1 MKIKPFAAL
10 RPPAD
15 LAARVSCPPYDVVD
29 SEQARQIA
37 EGNEQCF
44 LRVTKPEIEFPA
56 GTDAYSDP
64 IYRRAAENFTRFI
77 KNGWFKPDAKPAL
90 YIYRQI
96 LGKHTQTGLVALCNT
111 AEYNADIIKKH
122 EKTLKKKE
130 DDRTRHT
137 ATIGA
142 NAGPVFLTYRR
153 KAELDHLVERA
164 TTASAPEFS
173 FNALDGVVHQ
183 GWSIADTD
191 PIVNLFASI
200 PCSYVADGHHRAASA
215 ARVSSDLAKANPR
228 HTGEEDYNWFLCVL
242 FPSNQLRILPY
253 NRLVRDLNGL
263 TPDAFLKKVSTLFT
277 VRETRLPHPVDVRHV
292 CMYTGGKWYELS
304 WPVDTMLDPVS
315 ALDVSVLQ
323 DRLLGPVLGIDDPRT
338 NERISFKGGFSAVDD
353 MIVAVDSG
361 KAAVAFSMYPTTVDQ
376 MMDVADAGLI
386 MPPKSTWFEPKLRSG
401 LFVNRFANPKV

>member
-44 LRVTKPEIEFPA
+44 LRVTKPEVEFPA

-64 IYRRAAENFTRFI
+64 IYRRAAENFTKFI

-96 LGKHTQTGLVALCNT
+96 LGKHVQTGLVALCNT

-164 TTASAPEFS
+164 TAASAPEFS
-173 FNALDGVVHQ
+173 FNAPDGVVHQ

-191 PIVNLFASI
+191 PIVKIFTSI

-215 ARVSSDLAKANPR
+215 ARVSTDLAKANPR

-353 MIVAVDSG
+353 MIVAVDTG

-401 LFVNRFANPKV
+401 LFVNRFAEPKA